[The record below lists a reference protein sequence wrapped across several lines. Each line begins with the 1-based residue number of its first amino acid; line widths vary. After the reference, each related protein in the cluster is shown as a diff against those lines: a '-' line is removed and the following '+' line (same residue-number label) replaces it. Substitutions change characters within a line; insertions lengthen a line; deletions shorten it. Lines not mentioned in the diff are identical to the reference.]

1 MIQRK
6 YWDTDPKKKYR
17 VNGWTSSFIQAITE
31 VTFGMWTFR
40 NELLHGTTILETKNR
55 RRQRLQSRIDELYQ
69 EKEKLFLPADL
80 KVFGKPARFRKGQ
93 GTQQMELWIGLAED
107 TLAIYDTKR
116 RDNPLIRWL
125 TREESLDDGHDN

>member
-1 MIQRK
+1 
-6 YWDTDPKKKYR
+6 
-17 VNGWTSSFIQAITE
+17 
-31 VTFGMWTFR
+31 MWTYQ
-40 NELLHGTTILETKNR
+40 NELLHGTTTLETKSR

-69 EKEKLFLPADL
+69 EKERLFLPADL

-116 RDNPLIRWL
+116 KDNPLIRWL
-125 TREESLDDGHDN
+125 TREETLDDGE